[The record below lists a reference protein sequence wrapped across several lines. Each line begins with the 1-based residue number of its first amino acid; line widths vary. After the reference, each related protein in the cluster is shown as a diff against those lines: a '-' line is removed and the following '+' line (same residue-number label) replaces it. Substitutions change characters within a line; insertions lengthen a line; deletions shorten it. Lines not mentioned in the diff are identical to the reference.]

1 VRRVSVA
8 DEVRGSVTGNNGE
21 RLAFRIGGQSLGLT
35 TKDLIPVLLLLIL
48 GVGGY
53 LRFVSLKDQI
63 ASIVL
68 HQEQIQNGLTD
79 NKLKMLEAVHTW
91 QQELQEQTETIR
103 KLLIAHDYNTGR
115 EPGDRLPLD
124 APPPR

>member
-1 VRRVSVA
+1 VA
-8 DEVRGSVTGNNGE
+8 EEIQGSVTGGNGNHVE
-21 RLAFRIGGQSLGLT
+21 VRLGTRSLGLT

-68 HQEQIQNGLTD
+68 HQEQIQNGLQA
-79 NKLKMLEAVHTW
+79 NQVQLLEAVHTW
-91 QQELQEQTETIR
+91 QQALQEQTETLR
-103 KLLIAHDYNTGR
+103 RLLTAHDYNQGR

-124 APPPR
+124 VEPPR